1 MPYIHTLGA
10 PDVDDMKAS
19 LRTNFEL
26 RMVYHGKQP
35 PPSQPTARLLFAYLL
50 VVDKAVREYVAG
62 RSALLKHIHD
72 KGGSASFIEGVGHFE
87 TCVNTLKRA
96 LRLITMLGTKSD
108 APTFDRTFRKLA
120 HARSEEITDVRD
132 AIEHIDQD
140 ILSPS
145 GLQEGEAHLLTVDQ
159 AGEKLQIAKHEIS
172 FHALHTTIGALYK
185 AGLEMIDALPNLTQA
200 SDA

>member
-1 MPYIHTLGA
+1 MPYIHSLDA
-10 PDVDDMKAS
+10 PGVDDLKAS

-50 VVDKAVREYVAG
+50 VVDKAVREYVTG
-62 RSALLKHIHD
+62 DSALLKHIHD
-72 KGGSASFIEGVGHFE
+72 KGGTASFIEGVGHFE

-108 APTFDRTFRKLA
+108 APAFDRTLRKLA
-120 HARSEEITDVRD
+120 HARSEEITHVRD
-132 AIEHIDQD
+132 AIEHIDRD
-140 ILSPS
+140 ILS

-159 AGEKLQIAKHEIS
+159 AGEKLQITKHEIP
-172 FHALHTTIGALYK
+172 FRALHTTIGALYK
-185 AGLEMIDALPNLTQA
+185 AGLDMIDALPNVTQA
-200 SDA
+200 CDA